1 MERRTT
7 FSDLFQQNPVLLW
20 ALPLVAGIATAEA
33 AYARLAG
40 AAWWLFLFTFVS
52 AALMFPAYRREKRRA
67 VFLLLELLTG
77 FLLGMALLV
86 HTRDG
91 LRASWPSHN
100 STWCG
105 TVSTVKPG
113 TRFCQTT
120 LTLSG
125 GTNAGHRIRA
135 TLAPHGKTLPR
146 PGDELLLSGTVEMP
160 RHTGNPDGFD
170 YATWLRRQGISG
182 TLFCDS
188 AHWRAT
194 GRQQSSLANRALRYR
209 DKLVRTYEHYFGGR
223 DLAILSAMTL
233 GEKSRLTPALR
244 EVFSETGT
252 SHILALSGLHLGILF
267 SLYNLLCAA
276 LARRRRARLV
286 CIVPGLLLIWAFTL
300 LAGLPVS
307 LVRSAV
313 MFSLFQLSLLT
324 RSGLF
329 SLNNLA
335 LAACALLIM
344 SPQALFDVGFQ
355 LSFLSVLG
363 ILLFMPFVPRLPR
376 ADGLWRRMARAVVG
390 FFYALLA
397 VSLCTQAMTVPLVAY
412 YFHNV
417 PLYGLV
423 ANAVVV
429 PLAYPLLLLSLLFFL
444 IPPLQ
449 PLLAA
454 GLGVCLRLM
463 QDFLGL
469 IATWPHAALT
479 WFPEP
484 ATLWLYYAALLL
496 LYACLSRHRA
506 RLLRPACV
514 CAVLGIVVEGF
525 SIVNPLP
532 PQIVIYD
539 VPHTAVLHVI
549 TSRDVSYLFSPDRPL
564 NAEALADVRR
574 TFWRHRR
581 LREPQLLVKPGNYGP
596 VSFTPHVLQLGSQRV
611 GLLYEVP
618 RHYPRRPLRVD
629 YLLISGGYYRELA
642 DALRTFSPKV
652 VVLAPDLS
660 TRRRRQLAAEAA
672 SAGLTCHDI
681 RLDGALRIRIPDS
694 F

>member
-7 FSDLFQQNPVLLW
+7 FSDLFQQNPALLW
-20 ALPLVAGIATAEA
+20 ALLLVGGIATAEA

-40 AAWWLFLFTFVS
+40 AAWWLFLYTLIPAV
-52 AALMFPAYRREKRRA
+52 LMFWAYRWGKRRA
-67 VFLLLELLTG
+67 IFLLLELLTG
-77 FLLGMALLV
+77 YLLGMALLV
-86 HTRDG
+86 HTRDA
-91 LRASWPSHN
+91 LRATWPSQN
-100 STWCG
+100 TTLRG
-105 TVSTVKPG
+105 IVRTVKTG
-113 TRFCQTT
+113 ECYCQTT
-120 LTLSG
+120 IALSG
-125 GTNAGHRIRA
+125 GANADRRIRA
-135 TLAPHGKTLPR
+135 TLVPHGTVLPQ

-194 GRQQSSLANRALRYR
+194 GRSQPSLADRALRYR
-209 DKLVRTYEHYFGGR
+209 ARLLRTYENYFGGR

-233 GEKSRLTPALR
+233 GEKSQLTPGIR
-244 EVFSETGT
+244 NVFSETGT

-267 SLYNLLCAA
+267 SLYNLFCAA
-276 LARRRRARLV
+276 LVRRRRARRACV
-286 CIVPGLLLIWAFTL
+286 VPGLLLIWAFAL
-300 LAGLPVS
+300 LAGTPVS

-335 LAACALLIM
+335 LAACALLM
-344 SPQALFDVGFQ
+344 LSPQALFDVGFQ

-363 ILLFMPFVPRLPR
+363 ILLFMPYVPRLPR
-376 ADGLWRRMARAVVG
+376 ADGLWWRTGRSVVA

-397 VSLCTQAMTVPLVAY
+397 VSLCTQAMTFPLVAY
-412 YFHNV
+412 HFHNV

-423 ANAVVV
+423 ANVVVV
-429 PLAYPLLLLSLLFFL
+429 PLAYPLLLLALLFFL

-454 GLGVCLRLM
+454 GLSVCLRLL
-463 QDFLGL
+463 QDYLGF
-469 IATWPHAALT
+469 IASWPHAALT

-484 ATLWLYYAALLL
+484 ATLVLYYATLLL
-496 LYACLSRHRA
+496 LYAALSRHRA
-506 RLLRPACV
+506 RLLRPV
-514 CAVLGIVVEGF
+514 GLGLALCFVVEGI
-525 SIVNPLP
+525 SVVKPLP

-539 VPHTAVLHVI
+539 LPHTTALHAI
-549 TSRDVSYLFSPDRPL
+549 TSRDVSYLYAPVGSL
-564 NAEALADVRR
+564 KAEVLTDVRR

-581 LREPQLLVKPGNYGP
+581 IREPQSLTKPGNYGP
-596 VSFTPHVLQLGSQRV
+596 VSLTPHVLRFGSQRV
-611 GLLYEVP
+611 GLLHDVP
-618 RHYPRRPLRVD
+618 RHYPHRPLRVD
-629 YLLISGGYYRELA
+629 YLLISGGYDLKLT

-652 VVLAPDLS
+652 VVLAPDLTS
-660 TRRRRQLAAEAA
+660 GRRRRLATEAA
-672 SAGLTCHDI
+672 AAGLPCHDVH
-681 RLDGALRIRIPDS
+681 LDGALCIRIPNL
-694 F
+694 